1 MDIQSS
7 ELDEL
12 FKMVPVI
19 IPGWITPVKPAG
31 LAHGGIPKSL
41 YDDQPRGLQ
50 CLIEPL
56 VEMQRHAWT
65 LEAWDRVDL
74 YVNDDPTPA
83 AGDTVQPGEEAN
95 RMPLYI
101 PHGRLNHGVNRLH
114 YLVTRPSD
122 NSSQP
127 SGDLFVL
134 YHLRAPGEPAPDGL
148 DLVIPSDVV
157 IDGVSAE
164 RAAQGVEFGFTYTNP
179 RDYDRINFLVGNFP
193 VPFEVTDASMPV
205 VKTLFTD
212 TFQQAG
218 DNPNTLLEYRV
229 TDQLGNS
236 NQSPIKRLDIHLG
249 QPLELFPPSIDEAL
263 GDQLDPANTPNGATV
278 RIPAEVN
285 LLEGD
290 SGEVRWVGLPGAGSI
305 NVPFT
310 ISASEAGQAKTVP
323 VPKSVVEAN
332 IDQTITLDYTL
343 RRQGGSPLPSDPAVY
358 DIRRQMGSGQLL
370 VMGARSVFFKH
381 WATSEIR
388 QLTALDST
396 TRKPREALWQYDGDS
411 ESVNAS
417 HFPDTQPSKLLHVR
431 SGNDWVRINP
441 VNVFSNGNNVYTDHM
456 APYAAFVARRDSG
469 HLVGWGM
476 ALYGGDIPSTIR
488 TFTDIVEVA
497 GSAFSFAALRA
508 NGHVVAWGS
517 SVHGGEVPES
527 IARLKDINAV
537 YANAYG
543 FAARRTDGRLV
554 AWGDER
560 FGGALPGPIE
570 ALAGI
575 DEVTGAHWTFA
586 ALRTNGQVV
595 AWGPAFAGGTVPND
609 PQYNNVKRVVAS
621 AAAFAALRTDDS
633 VVAWGHANGGGEVP
647 RDIAT
652 LDDIIDVAATHVDAN
667 ADLDHGAFAA
677 LRANGHVVAW
687 GHPSL
692 GGSVPQDIAELND
705 ILQLTSSS
713 GAFAALQA
721 DGHVVAWGHPE
732 YGAAVPGPILTL
744 DNIVQVTSTRG
755 AFAALLADGTVVAW
769 GLTAWGGDTG
779 AVADQL
785 FDVQA
790 VYANNQAF
798 TALTNDGRVVTW
810 GLADAGGN
818 SDAVQN
824 QLRGQVSYYAT
835 PASRG
840 AALTLQARSQETRS
854 S

>member
-7 ELDEL
+7 TLDDLFELY
-12 FKMVPVI
+12 PVI

-31 LAHGGIPKSL
+31 LADGGIPKSL

-50 CLIEPL
+50 CLIDPITEMRRHSWPL
-56 VEMQRHAWT
+56 A
-65 LEAWDRVDL
+65 AWDRVDL
-74 YVNDDPTPA
+74 YVNDNPA
-83 AGDTVQPGEEAN
+83 PVAGDTVKPGEEED

-101 PHGRLNHGVNRLH
+101 PHGRLIHGVNRLH
-114 YLVTRPSD
+114 YVVTRPSD

-127 SGDLFVL
+127 SRDLFVL
-134 YHLRAPGEPAPDGL
+134 YHLRAPGDPAPEGL
-148 DLVIPSDVV
+148 DLLIPPDVV
-157 IDGVSAE
+157 RDGVSAE
-164 RAAQGVEFGFTYTNP
+164 RAAQGVEFGFAYTNP
-179 RDYDRINFLVGNFP
+179 RNYDRIDFLLGDIT
-193 VPFEVTDASMPV
+193 VPFEVVDASTPV
-205 VKTLFTD
+205 AKTLFTD
-212 TFQQAG
+212 TFLQAG
-218 DNPNTLLEYRV
+218 DNATTLIQYRV
-229 TDQLGNS
+229 TDQLGNA
-236 NQSPIKRLDIHLG
+236 NQSPTKRLDIHLG
-249 QPLELFPPSIDEAL
+249 RPLELLPPTIDEAL
-263 GDQLDPANTPNGATV
+263 GDQLDPADTPNGATV

-285 LLEGD
+285 LLGGD
-290 SGEVRWVGLPGAGSI
+290 SGEVRWAGLPGAGSI

-310 ISASEAGQAKTVP
+310 VSASEAGQDKTVP

-332 IDQTITLDYTL
+332 VDQTITLEYTL
-343 RRQGGSPLPSDPAVY
+343 RRQGGSPLPSSPAVY
-358 DIRRQMGSGQLL
+358 DIRRQVGSGQLL

-381 WATSEIR
+381 WVTSEIR
-388 QLTALDST
+388 QLTALDKT
-396 TRKPREALWQYDGDS
+396 TRKPCEALWQYEGDS
-411 ESVNAS
+411 ESVSAS

-431 SGNDWVRINP
+431 SGNDGVRINP
-441 VNVFSNGNNVYTDHM
+441 VNVFSNGNNVYTDHA

-476 ALYGGDIPSTIR
+476 AVYGGDIPSTIR

-497 GSAFSFAALRA
+497 GSAFSFTALRA

-517 SVHGGEVPES
+517 LVHGGEVPES
-527 IARLKDINAV
+527 IARLKDIDAV
-537 YANAYG
+537 YANSYG
-543 FAARRTDGRLV
+543 FAARRTNGRLV

-560 FGGALPGPIE
+560 FGGTLPGPIE
-570 ALAGI
+570 ALADI
-575 DEVTGAHWTFA
+575 DEVTGGHWAFA
-586 ALRTNGQVV
+586 ARRTNGQVV
-595 AWGPAFAGGTVPND
+595 AWGHPETGGTVPNA
-609 PQYNNVKRVVAS
+609 PQYNDVKRIIGS
-621 AAAFAALRTDDS
+621 AAAFAALRTDGS
-633 VVAWGHANGGGEVP
+633 VVAWGHASGGGEVP

-652 LDDIIDVAATHVDAN
+652 LDDIVDVSATHVDAN
-667 ADLDHGAFAA
+667 ADRDQGAFAA
-677 LRANGHVVAW
+677 RRANGHVVAW

-692 GGSVPQDIAELND
+692 GGSVPQDIADLND

-744 DNIVQVTSTRG
+744 DNIVQLTSTQG

-769 GLTAWGGDTG
+769 GLTAWGGDTR

-785 FDVQA
+785 FDVRA

-840 AALTLQARSQETRS
+840 TALTLLARSQESRS

>member
-1 MDIQSS
+1 MDIHSS

-12 FKMVPVI
+12 YKMVPVI

-41 YDDQPRGLQ
+41 YDGQARGLQ

-157 IDGVSAE
+157 IEGVSAE

-236 NQSPIKRLDIHLG
+236 NQSPIKRLNIHLG

-358 DIRRQMGSGQLL
+358 DIRRQVGSGQLL
-370 VMGARSVFFKH
+370 VMGARARSSETWWNGGVYLVALNT
-381 WATSEIR
+381 ATL
-388 QLTALDST
+388 QPL
-396 TRKPREALWQYDGDS
+396 EALWQYEGDTS
-411 ESVNAS
+411 ETSGS
-417 HFPDTQPSKLLHVR
+417 LFEDTQAWRLLRVR
-431 SGNDWVRINP
+431 TADDEVRINP
-441 VNVFSNGNNVYTDHM
+441 VNLCGNANINPDSPTTAYC
-456 APYAAFVARRDSG
+456 AFAARRNDGS
-469 HLVGWGM
+469 VVAWGVDGN
-476 ALYGGDIPSTIR
+476 GGDVPVTIR
-488 TFTDIVEVA
+488 TLTDIVEISSTA
-497 GSAFSFAALRA
+497 AAFAARRA
-508 NGHVVAWGS
+508 NGHVVAWGFVPWGGEIPREIS
-517 SVHGGEVPES
+517 LLNNISRVHG
-527 IARLKDINAV
+527 NA
-537 YANAYG
+537 
-543 FAARRTDGRLV
+543 FA
-554 AWGDER
+554 
-560 FGGALPGPIE
+560 
-570 ALAGI
+570 
-575 DEVTGAHWTFA
+575 FA
-586 ALRTNGQVV
+586 ALLSNRHVV
-595 AWGPAFAGGTVPND
+595 GWGEMAHGGTVPD
-609 PQYNNVKRVVAS
+609 LDDIVEVIGGQV
-621 AAAFAALRTDDS
+621 AFAAQ
-633 VVAWGHANGGGEVP
+633 
-647 RDIAT
+647 
-652 LDDIIDVAATHVDAN
+652 
-667 ADLDHGAFAA
+667 
-677 LRANGHVVAW
+677 RANGHVVAW
-687 GHPSL
+687 GQAGAPS
-692 GGSVPQDIAELND
+692 STVPGTIADYGDIVKVIGN
-705 ILQLTSSS
+705 QY
-713 GAFAALQA
+713 AFAARRA
-721 DGHVVAWGHPE
+721 TGHVVAWGDAARGGDVPGTIQTFSDIVEVVGSSAAFAARRANGHVVAWGDAD
-732 YGAAVPGPILTL
+732 YGSAVPGAIADLSDIVEVAGGSRAFAARRANGKVVAWGHADWGGNLPVDYYGI
-744 DNIVQVTSTRG
+744 DDIVQLSTTAG
-755 AFAALLADGTVVAW
+755 AFAALRSNGSVVAW
-769 GLTAWGGDTG
+769 GHATWGGDTR
-779 AVADQL
+779 AVAGQL
-785 FDVQA
+785 TNVRA
-790 VYANNQAF
+790 IYANAQAF
-798 TALTNDGRVVTW
+798 AALTADGRVVTW
-810 GLADAGGN
+810 GLAAAGG
-818 SDAVQN
+818 SLGATEAD
-824 QLRGQVSYYAT
+824 LRGRISYLAT

-840 AALTLQARSQETRS
+840 TALKLQARRQDAEAVEGIIH
-854 S
+854 